1 MKPEGTDTAGLKELF
16 SCEHAAVYRSLKP
29 KWDERV
35 GFLFTYFGPTRT
47 VYCGSLAGL
56 CSYLRHT
63 DANNDACDCAK
74 AWACLN
80 QIKQAPAAKR
90 KKAANG

>member
-1 MKPEGTDTAGLKELF
+1 MKPEDTTGLKELF

-29 KWDERV
+29 KWDDKP
-35 GFLFTYFGPTRT
+35 GFIFTYFGPTRT

-56 CSYLRHT
+56 CSYLRKA
-63 DANNDACDCAK
+63 DASNDACDCTK

-80 QIKQAPAAKR
+80 QIKAAPVKR